1 MMHSHGV
8 QEEND
13 PDYIWRSKLHQGGY
27 QRMPSNLSHGK
38 GFPFLTCHSEMP
50 GRQYNGRVHDLFT
63 SRSGS
68 IGLKNLVMVGLL
80 LWYVGFFL
88 VMGRAPLDPQS
99 WAFANILPLLF
110 VGVLTISYR
119 RMPFSGTSYA
129 LFTIFLTLHT
139 IGSHYTYA
147 QVPFGLWL
155 EDLFELPRNHFD
167 RIVHFCFG
175 LLFAHPL
182 WEIFREIPGMS
193 GRIRAGMVLLTLVG
207 LGGLWEIL
215 ESWVTRIVHPELGLA
230 YLGAQGD
237 IWDAQKDMAATLY
250 GALLWLAFLLCS
262 RLLKAS
268 RSSGSQQRTV
278 DFPHAPD
285 HCSDRH

>member
-1 MMHSHGV
+1 MLLSICAGSLSRPLACHPEIPERQYIDHS
-8 QEEND
+8 D
-13 PDYIWRSKLHQGGY
+13 D
-27 QRMPSNLSHGK
+27 
-38 GFPFLTCHSEMP
+38 FLTSLS
-50 GRQYNGRVHDLFT
+50 GRM
-63 SRSGS
+63 S
-68 IGLKNLVMVGLL
+68 LKHVVMGGLL

-88 VMGRAPLDPQS
+88 FMGMAPYDPES

-110 VGVLTISYR
+110 VGVLTITYR
-119 RMPFSGTSYA
+119 QLPFSVVSYVLLA
-129 LFTIFLTLHT
+129 VFLTLHT

-155 EDLFELPRNHFD
+155 EELLELPRNHFD

-175 LLFAHPL
+175 LLFAQPL
-182 WEIFREIPGMS
+182 FELFGRIPGIL
-193 GRIRAGMVLLTLVG
+193 RWIRAGLVLLSLVG

-250 GALLWLAFLLCS
+250 GALIWIVLMIGTRKL
-262 RLLKAS
+262 
-268 RSSGSQQRTV
+268 SGSGFTLERPGEL
-278 DFPHAPD
+278 PHASD
-285 HCSDRH
+285 HCGERD

>member
-1 MMHSHGV
+1 MK
-8 QEEND
+8 
-13 PDYIWRSKLHQGGY
+13 Y
-27 QRMPSNLSHGK
+27 
-38 GFPFLTCHSEMP
+38 
-50 GRQYNGRVHDLFT
+50 
-63 SRSGS
+63 
-68 IGLKNLVMVGLL
+68 LVMSGLL
-80 LWYVGFFL
+80 MWYVGFFL
-88 VMGRAPLDPQS
+88 FMGMAPYDPQS

-119 RMPFSGTSYA
+119 QLPFSVASYV
-129 LFTIFLTLHT
+129 LFTMFLTLHT

-147 QVPFGLWL
+147 QVPVGLWL
-155 EDLFELPRNHFD
+155 EELFELPRNHFD

-182 WEIFREIPGMS
+182 SELFQKIPGMLAWS
-193 GRIRAGMVLLTLVG
+193 RAGMILVTLVG

-250 GALLWLAFLLCS
+250 GALLWLAIMLCF
-262 RLLKAS
+262 RKLIGS
-268 RSSGSQQRTV
+268 RSSGSRERSV
-278 DFPHAPD
+278 KFPHASD
-285 HCSDRH
+285 HCDERQ

>member
-1 MMHSHGV
+1 M
-8 QEEND
+8 
-13 PDYIWRSKLHQGGY
+13 L
-27 QRMPSNLSHGK
+27 LSICSGRLSLPL
-38 GFPFLTCHSEMP
+38 GCHSEIP
-50 GRQYNGRVHDLFT
+50 ERQYIDHSDDFLTSVSGRI
-63 SRSGS
+63 S
-68 IGLKNLVMVGLL
+68 LKQVVRGGLL

-88 VMGRAPLDPQS
+88 FMGMAPYDPES

-110 VGVLTISYR
+110 VGLLTITHR
-119 RMPFSGTSYA
+119 QLPFSGISYV
-129 LFTIFLTLHT
+129 LFAVFLTLHT

-155 EDLFELPRNHFD
+155 EELFELPRNHFD

-175 LLFAHPL
+175 LFFAQPLLELFG
-182 WEIFREIPGMS
+182 RVQGIP
-193 GRIRAGMVLLTLVG
+193 RWIRAGMVLLTLVG

-250 GALLWLAFLLCS
+250 GALIWLVIMIGLWKLVGS
-262 RLLKAS
+262 RFTPERPVK
-268 RSSGSQQRTV
+268 
-278 DFPHAPD
+278 FPHASD
-285 HCSDRH
+285 HCGERQ

>member
-1 MMHSHGV
+1 MEQFSLLCLVIQDSLGDNV
-8 QEEND
+8 KAVLND
-13 PDYIWRSKLHQGGY
+13 PRTL
-27 QRMPSNLSHGK
+27 L
-38 GFPFLTCHSEMP
+38 
-50 GRQYNGRVHDLFT
+50 
-63 SRSGS
+63 SGS
-68 IGLKNLVMVGLL
+68 STLKNLVMVCLL

-99 WAFANILPLLF
+99 WAFSNILPLLF

-119 RMPFSGTSYA
+119 QLPFSVASYV
-129 LFTIFLTLHT
+129 LFAMFLTLHT

-167 RIVHFCFG
+167 RIVHLCFG
-175 LLFAHPL
+175 LFFAHPL
-182 WEIFREIPGMS
+182 WELFGRIPGMS
-193 GRIRAGMVLLTLVG
+193 AWIRAGIVLVTLVG

-215 ESWVTRIVHPELGLA
+215 ESWVTRIVHPELGLG

-250 GALLWLAFLLCS
+250 GALLWFAIMLCS
-262 RLLKAS
+262 WKLKGS
-268 RSSGSQQRTV
+268 CSFRSQERTA
-278 DFPHAPD
+278 DLPHATD
-285 HCSDRH
+285 HCSYRH

>member
-1 MMHSHGV
+1 M
-8 QEEND
+8 
-13 PDYIWRSKLHQGGY
+13 
-27 QRMPSNLSHGK
+27 
-38 GFPFLTCHSEMP
+38 
-50 GRQYNGRVHDLFT
+50 
-63 SRSGS
+63 
-68 IGLKNLVMVGLL
+68 KNWVVVGLL

-88 VMGRAPLDPQS
+88 LMGMAPLDPQS

-110 VGVLTISYR
+110 VCVLTISYR
-119 RMPFSGTSYA
+119 QLPFSLASYV
-129 LFTIFLTLHT
+129 LFAVFLTLHT

-155 EDLFELPRNHFD
+155 EELFELPRNHFD

-175 LLFAHPL
+175 LFFAHPL
-182 WEIFREIPGMS
+182 LELFGRVPGMAAW
-193 GRIRAGMVLLTLVG
+193 IRVGMVLLTLMG

-250 GALLWLAFLLCS
+250 GALIWLVIMIGSWKLVGS
-262 RLLKAS
+262 RFTPK
-268 RSSGSQQRTV
+268 RPET
-278 DFPHAPD
+278 FPHASD
-285 HCSDRH
+285 HYDER

>member
-1 MMHSHGV
+1 
-8 QEEND
+8 
-13 PDYIWRSKLHQGGY
+13 
-27 QRMPSNLSHGK
+27 MPLRICSDSLSC
-38 GFPFLTCHSEMP
+38 PLACHSEIP
-50 GRQYNGRVHDLFT
+50 ERQYIDHSDAFLTSLSGRM
-63 SRSGS
+63 S
-68 IGLKNLVMVGLL
+68 LKHVVMGGLL

-88 VMGRAPLDPQS
+88 FMGMAPYDSES

-110 VGVLTISYR
+110 VGVLTITYR
-119 RMPFSGTSYA
+119 QLPFSGISYV
-129 LFTIFLTLHT
+129 LFAVFLTLHT

-155 EDLFELPRNHFD
+155 EELFELPRNHFD

-175 LLFAHPL
+175 LLFAQPL
-182 WEIFREIPGMS
+182 FELFGRIPGIA
-193 GRIRAGMVLLTLVG
+193 RWIRAGMVLLTLVG

-250 GALLWLAFLLCS
+250 GALIWIVLMIGTWKLS
-262 RLLKAS
+262 GS
-268 RSSGSQQRTV
+268 RSTLERSGELPYAS
-278 DFPHAPD
+278 D
-285 HCSDRH
+285 HCGERH

>member
-1 MMHSHGV
+1 M
-8 QEEND
+8 
-13 PDYIWRSKLHQGGY
+13 
-27 QRMPSNLSHGK
+27 
-38 GFPFLTCHSEMP
+38 
-50 GRQYNGRVHDLFT
+50 
-63 SRSGS
+63 
-68 IGLKNLVMVGLL
+68 VMGGLL

-88 VMGRAPLDPQS
+88 FMGMAPYDPES

-110 VGVLTISYR
+110 VGVLTITYR
-119 RMPFSGTSYA
+119 QLPFSVVSYVLLA
-129 LFTIFLTLHT
+129 VFLTLHT

-155 EDLFELPRNHFD
+155 EELFTLPRNHFD

-175 LLFAHPL
+175 LLFAQPL
-182 WEIFREIPGMS
+182 FELFGRIPGIP
-193 GRIRAGMVLLTLVG
+193 RWIRASMVLLSLVG

-250 GALLWLAFLLCS
+250 GALIWIVLMIGRRKL
-262 RLLKAS
+262 
-268 RSSGSQQRTV
+268 SGSRFTLERPGEL
-278 DFPHAPD
+278 PHASD
-285 HCSDRH
+285 HCGERD